1 MATGGSD
8 LPSSRRVSLK
18 AAGDEL
24 STCSMAKAAGWRASI
39 AAYCNA
45 IGSSRQRLAAA
56 VSRRGAE
63 AVPRRYH
70 VHRGQ
75 LPRRQRLYRP
85 DHGSPRACHRPRS
98 LRARRRRSA
107 EVVRQLELDLLL
119 QEIKPQAMAPRRL
132 VIDATISGG
141 IAGKTGINRVRCR
154 FGETRA
160 ELYGPVENYRQCGR
174 VLQAGQVGAH
184 HGPCV
189 CEIEVKLSSAAWRTR
204 NALSSSSPSFSAQ
217 PATIRIPRST
227 SIWRNSGSGV
237 EAAMSPRA
245 RSNRKLTATS
255 VFEYMRICSKA
266 ASNRRSKCIHSMLA
280 RTMPGGS

>member
-39 AAYCNA
+39 AAYCSA

-63 AVPRRYH
+63 ALPRGKH

-75 LPRRQRLYRP
+75 LPHRQRLYRP

-119 QEIKPQAMAPRRL
+119 QEIKLQAMAPSRN
-132 VIDATISGG
+132 ISL
-141 IAGKTGINRVRCR
+141 N
-154 FGETRA
+154 
-160 ELYGPVENYRQCGR
+160 
-174 VLQAGQVGAH
+174 
-184 HGPCV
+184 
-189 CEIEVKLSSAAWRTR
+189 
-204 NALSSSSPSFSAQ
+204 
-217 PATIRIPRST
+217 
-227 SIWRNSGSGV
+227 
-237 EAAMSPRA
+237 
-245 RSNRKLTATS
+245 NRK
-255 VFEYMRICSKA
+255 R
-266 ASNRRSKCIHSMLA
+266 LA
-280 RTMPGGS
+280 FLA